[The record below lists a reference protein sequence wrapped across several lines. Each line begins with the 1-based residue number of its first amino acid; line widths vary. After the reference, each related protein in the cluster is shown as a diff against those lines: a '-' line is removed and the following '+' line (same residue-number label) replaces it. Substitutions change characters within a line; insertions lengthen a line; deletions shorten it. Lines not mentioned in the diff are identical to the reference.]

1 MPSPLVGRIDALGA
15 DNRSGSSVIAGEAVK
30 ILAKATRNG
39 DLETV
44 KALALALCA
53 TQPSMASIWNA
64 AALALR
70 PDDAAAALTRY
81 SQQLQRSPNALARV
95 ACDLLLTGHP
105 SADLLSVITVS
116 ASRSVGRCLSLLSNR
131 CRLHVVCAE
140 GRPVLEGREFSA
152 SLAAEG
158 IDTTLCTDAAVSSVG
173 HQADVV
179 LVGADA
185 VSGGWFVNKCGTY
198 QVVEAAAQAG
208 IATYVVAGQ
217 DKFIGQLLAKKL
229 RLSGGGEAEV
239 WAEPP
244 AGVHV
249 VNPYFERVQNLNLAG
264 FITDMGILDTHSIA
278 NVSVG
283 PVSEEDGRR
292 LSLLLDAAGCGE
304 SVK

>member
-1 MPSPLVGRIDALGA
+1 MPLPLIQRVAALGA
-15 DNRSGSSVIAGEAVK
+15 DNRSGSSIIAIEAVK
-30 ILAKATRNG
+30 ILTKATSNG
-39 DLETV
+39 DQETV
-44 KALALALCA
+44 RALALALCA
-53 TQPSMASIWNA
+53 AQPSMASIWNA

-70 PDDAAAALTRY
+70 PDDGTGALTRY
-81 SQQLQRSPNALARV
+81 SKQLQRSPQALARV
-95 ACDLLLTGHP
+95 ACDLLLTGYTP
-105 SADLLSVITVS
+105 VDSLSVVTVS
-116 ASRSVGRCLSLLSNR
+116 ASRSVGRCLLLLSKR

-158 IDTTLCTDAAVSSVG
+158 IDTTLCTDAALSSVG
-173 HQADVV
+173 CQADVV

-185 VSGGWFVNKCGTY
+185 VSSGWFVNKCGTC

-208 IATYVVAGQ
+208 IAAYVVAGQ

-229 RLSGGGEAEV
+229 RLSGGKEAEV

-264 FITDMGILDTHSIA
+264 FITDIGILDTHSIA
-278 NVSVG
+278 NASVG

-292 LSLLLDAAGCGE
+292 LSSLVEAAELD
-304 SVK
+304 